1 MNSWLDPNLHKYEI
15 KPPNSYY
22 CWTEG
27 SELRHAQRMHDNG
40 FLFLDSFDLFWEM
53 GNDTGQTL
61 KDIQTCQLLFLH
73 TSLVRGKMAL
83 MKGRGDSD

>member
-1 MNSWLDPNLHKYEI
+1 MYTTVGKQGLKLHQ
-15 KPPNSYY
+15 
-22 CWTEG
+22 
-27 SELRHAQRMHDNG
+27 AQWMHDNG

-83 MKGRGDSD
+83 MKGRGVSD

>member
-1 MNSWLDPNLHKYEI
+1 MCGGARFNQSKAQNFPACRTDWA
-15 KPPNSYY
+15 
-22 CWTEG
+22 
-27 SELRHAQRMHDNG
+27 LRAEWMHDNG
-40 FLFLDSFDLFWEM
+40 FLFLDGFDLFWEM

-83 MKGRGDSD
+83 MKGRGDCD